1 MPLLRN
7 RRHALAIAVA
17 LALAVI
23 HLGLHANLPQ
33 IYWFA
38 AAPGAQHSLAGL
50 LATPLAL
57 DDDPMITL
65 RSALFVLR
73 QGWPLFNPGDVAQAS
88 TSYLLPYLA
97 AGLLALLPGSGA
109 LVALSLLGLAAS
121 LASLA
126 AVMLAARNML
136 WGAFL
141 ATLLALTSTLSLYAA
156 QGWDHVYQTPF
167 LLAGV
172 ALALRGRPGSRLQ
185 GLALGLSLLVGCA
198 LRPDGGL
205 IALACLAAWWLRGR
219 TAGTAGGS
227 ARWLAPAAFLLPGAG
242 LLLANRRV
250 FGHLTPTTSR
260 LKIGAVTGLGPLL
273 RYFAANA
280 LLSWSAMGC
289 GLVVLLL
296 LLSQRRLL
304 GRPARLVVLGAGL
317 SLAYAV
323 LASDV
328 FPGFRMA
335 WTPACCLALVA
346 ALELDPPVAM
356 RTPAPV
362 PLALAGLF
370 LVACLSFPPQLLG
383 RLKGQR
389 QLVPASETAQQ
400 YELARWIDGQLDP
413 ADGAIGWYQLGT
425 AFYLPRFA
433 AADFLGKADEVI
445 ATLPPHRGQAVGHN
459 KWDIGRTLD
468 KWHPQA
474 IVHAWAADLAAPG
487 QRREGTL
494 AHAAREYSAGAYYA
508 HTLYDPAVRTGYQAC
523 VPADRRGSGGWG
535 LLLRNDLA
543 ERHGARLQCLPL
555 TDLPSAAPPRP

>member
-1 MPLLRN
+1 MAPS
-7 RRHALAIAVA
+7 RRHALAITVA

-38 AAPGAQHSLAGL
+38 TPAGAQHSLSGL

-109 LVALSLLGLAAS
+109 LLALSLLGLLAS
-121 LASLA
+121 LVSLA
-126 AVMLAARNML
+126 AVLLAARNLL

-185 GLALGLSLLVGCA
+185 ALLLGLTLLVGCA

-205 IALACLAAWWLRGR
+205 IALACLAAWWLRAR
-219 TAGTAGGS
+219 GGS
-227 ARWLAPAAFLLPGAG
+227 GESLGRWLAPAAFLLPGAA
-242 LLLANRRV
+242 LLLANRMV

-273 RYFAANA
+273 RYVADNA
-280 LLSWSAMGC
+280 LLSWSAMSC
-289 GLVVLLL
+289 GLVLLL
-296 LLSQRRLL
+296 LLLNQRRQLNL
-304 GRPARLVVLGAGL
+304 PTRLVVAGAAL
-317 SLAYAV
+317 SLLYAV
-323 LASDV
+323 LARDV
-328 FPGFRMA
+328 FGGFRMA

-346 ALELDPPVAM
+346 ALALDPPLAV

-370 LVACLSFPPQLLG
+370 LVACISFPPQLLG

-389 QLVPASETAQQ
+389 QFAPASETAQQ
-400 YELARWIDGQLDP
+400 YELARWIDGQLNP

-433 AADFLGKADEVI
+433 AADFLGKADEAI

-459 KWDIGRTLD
+459 KWDIALTLR
-468 KWHPQA
+468 KWQPQA
-474 IVHAWAADLAAPG
+474 IVHAWAGDLAAPG
-487 QRREGTL
+487 EPRTRTL
-494 AHAAREYSAGAYYA
+494 AHAAREYANGAYYA
-508 HTLYDPAVRTGYQAC
+508 HTLYDPAVRNGYQAC
-523 VPADRRGSGGWG
+523 VPRDRSGSGGWG

-543 ERHGARLQCLPL
+543 ERHGAALQCLPL
-555 TDLPSAAPPRP
+555 TDLPGVAPRP